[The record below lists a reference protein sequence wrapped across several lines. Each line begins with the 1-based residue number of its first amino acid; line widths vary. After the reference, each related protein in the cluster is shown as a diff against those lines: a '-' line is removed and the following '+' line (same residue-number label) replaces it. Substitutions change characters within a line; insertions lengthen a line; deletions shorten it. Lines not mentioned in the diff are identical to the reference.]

1 MENSKVLE
9 VLSPSLMKIFT
20 QSTPPSSP
28 LSPQLLMKIFR
39 YIGYVSLLGDFKT
52 KTPSFYKLMKI
63 DMQDALL

>member
-20 QSTPPSSP
+20 ESTPSSS
-28 LSPQLLMKIFR
+28 LSPQSLIKFFR
-39 YIGYVSLLGDFKT
+39 YLGYVSLLGDFKT
-52 KTPSFYKLMKI
+52 KTPSFYKLMKM